1 MIEIVW
7 RELFK
12 KLINSINFAI
22 ITFSFA
28 YWTERCSINPNY
40 SRSAVLTAE
49 AAVGSFVLQA
59 AASDNDTDTRNS
71 NITYSIDS
79 GDAGDSGA
87 GTQVEKLFRIN
98 STTGELQLVS
108 PLPDG
113 QLDIRFGIVATD
125 DGAPP
130 FQTRVEAIVFIQR
143 SGSLFHLLL
152 FALLRNLLFQKC

>member
-1 MIEIVW
+1 M
-7 RELFK
+7 
-12 KLINSINFAI
+12 
-22 ITFSFA
+22 
-28 YWTERCSINPNY
+28 
-40 SRSAVLTAE
+40 
-49 AAVGSFVLQA
+49 QA

-79 GDAGDSGA
+79 GDAGVSGA

-98 STTGELQLVS
+98 PTTGELQLVS